1 MLPSEQEYALCFDRQ
16 NSEDKTVS
24 SLTQTPALGFAFSK
38 MLEPKADPK
47 KGKKVKTTYLTLMI
61 DLPVAFSH
69 DRLDYTRAAYSGITL
84 AIDGFDILGNL
95 SNISYVLN
103 SQGRTE
109 TYRNSLPRYVMF
121 HAIFHLNR
129 PPEKQ

>member
-1 MLPSEQEYALCFDRQ
+1 MPFLKRICCVILLLAASVGAL
-16 NSEDKTVS
+16 
-24 SLTQTPALGFAFSK
+24 
-38 MLEPKADPK
+38 ADNTAGMTSAP
-47 KGKKVKTTYLTLMI
+47 
-61 DLPVAFSH
+61 
-69 DRLDYTRAAYSGITL
+69 AAYSGITL
-84 AIDGFDILGNL
+84 ALDGFDILGNL